1 MIKIRLTYADD
12 EEKDIAIE
20 KIKESFEVLNISR
33 EYNGRGTSKYSN
45 IYIDVENKK

>member
-33 EYNGRGTSKYSN
+33 EYKGRGNGYQLYRYSRN
-45 IYIDVENKK
+45 N